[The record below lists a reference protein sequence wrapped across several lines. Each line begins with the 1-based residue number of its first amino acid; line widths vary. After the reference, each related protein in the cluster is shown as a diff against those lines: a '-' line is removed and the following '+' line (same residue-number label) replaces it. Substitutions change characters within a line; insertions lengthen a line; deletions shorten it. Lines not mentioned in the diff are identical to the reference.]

1 MTEKEKTDYT
11 SGKFLTCI
19 ADFDIFKA
27 GEKYW
32 LEYVGDNTYCGRSDN
47 ILGKM
52 IQISPFQ
59 LENYLLGDGTKKQLT
74 LRELI
79 NRLEKLSMGGRNDNL
94 PVFVDIGEGDYQEV
108 SITGAYIDRYESPN
122 DEYDYISLQSEYSD

>member
-11 SGKFLTCI
+11 SEKFLTCI
-19 ADFDIFKA
+19 IDFDIFKA

-59 LENYLLGDGTKKQLT
+59 LENYLIGEGIKKQLT

-79 NRLEKLSMGGRNDNL
+79 NRLEKLSKDGRNDNL
-94 PVFVDIGEGDYQEV
+94 PVSVDIGDDREV
-108 SITGAYIDRYESPN
+108 SITGAFIDRYESSN
-122 DEYDYISLQSEYSD
+122 DEYDYISLQSEYSN

>member
-19 ADFDIFKA
+19 VDFDIFKA

-47 ILGKM
+47 ILGEM

-59 LENYLLGDGTKKQLT
+59 LENYLLGEGTRKQLT

-79 NRLEKLSMGGRNDNL
+79 NRLEKLSKNGRNDNL
-94 PVFVDIGEGDYQEV
+94 PVSVDIGDDQEV
-108 SITGAYIDRYESPN
+108 SITSAYMARYESSN
-122 DEYDYISLQSEYSD
+122 DEYDYISLQSECCD